1 MTCLLLRFWHL
12 LNEDPG
18 HFGPACVSVSIL
30 MALVAVSNAE
40 SHSHLS
46 LVNVIAVTFNVA
58 VTMKI
63 VQGTFSCSHVE
74 CTLNRPR
81 RTALGAIEGEIPAA
95 TALVTVVNPEVTSKV
110 NMEGSVCVVLH
121 EVTVL

>member
-1 MTCLLLRFWHL
+1 
-12 LNEDPG
+12 
-18 HFGPACVSVSIL
+18 
-30 MALVAVSNAE
+30 MAHVAVSNPE

-46 LVNVIAVTFNVA
+46 LVNVITVTFNVA
-58 VTMKI
+58 VTVKI
-63 VQGTFSCSHVE
+63 MVPACLHVE
-74 CTLNRPR
+74 CTVNRPR
-81 RTALGAIEGEIPAA
+81 RAALGAIEGEIPAA